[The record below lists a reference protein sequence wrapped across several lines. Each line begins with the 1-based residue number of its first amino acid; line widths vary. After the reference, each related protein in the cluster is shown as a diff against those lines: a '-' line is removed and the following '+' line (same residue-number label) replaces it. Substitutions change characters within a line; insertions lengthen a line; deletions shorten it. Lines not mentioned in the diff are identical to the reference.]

1 MKKTTLFTLVGVGAI
16 AIAIG
21 GYQYKKQQA
30 VGVAQAAAVLA
41 TTQAAKAAPTVEFSA
56 SDLMKITVGEIN
68 RSIPLTG
75 SLKPVNQALIK
86 TKIAGELKS
95 FALREG
101 MSVKA
106 GQMIAQIDAVEAQ
119 SRATERE
126 AQLRSASA
134 QAEQAKRN
142 LDNNKALLDKN
153 FISQSAFDTTK
164 SSYDVAL
171 ANRDA
176 IAQQLVQGRKS
187 LNDTRIISPING
199 VIAERYAQPGEKLG
213 IDSRVVLVMD
223 LSRMEIEAA
232 VPASDIAQVSVG
244 QKITLTVEGVTG
256 EQIGT
261 VVRIAPTTQA
271 GTRSIPIYIALENR
285 NPQIRAGMFAQGGLA
300 IEARKGAMIIPLS
313 ALREV
318 AGRNFVYFIESD
330 KIIEREVKV
339 GLRDDRTSASN
350 GSSGIAEI
358 TQGLKPNDEIVAVN
372 LGPLAVGAVV
382 KRIAIVKKTG
392 EL

>member
-1 MKKTTLFTLVGVGAI
+1 MKKTTFLILGVTAAI
-16 AIAIG
+16 ALVFG
-21 GYQYKKQQA
+21 GYQYKKQQSVA
-30 VGVAQAAAVLA
+30 VAQAA
-41 TTQAAKAAPTVEFSA
+41 TTAQAAKPPPTIEFSA
-56 SDLMKITVGEIN
+56 SDLMKIKSGEIN

-86 TKIAGELKS
+86 SKIAGELKS
-95 FALREG
+95 FSLREG

-106 GQMIAQIDAVEAQ
+106 GQVIAQIDAAEAQ

-126 AQLRSASA
+126 AQLRSANA

-142 LDNNKALLDKN
+142 VENNKALLDKN
-153 FISQSAFDTTK
+153 FISQSAFDSTK
-164 SSYDVAL
+164 SNYDVAL

-187 LNDTRIISPING
+187 LNDTRIVSPIAG
-199 VIAERYAQPGEKLG
+199 VIAERYVQPGEKLG
-213 IDSRVVLVMD
+213 VDSRVVLVMD

-232 VPASDIAQVSVG
+232 VPASDIAQVVLG
-244 QKITLTVEGVTG
+244 QKIALKVEGVPG
-256 EQIGT
+256 EQMGT
-261 VVRIAPTTQA
+261 VVRIAPSTQA

-300 IEARKGAMIIPLS
+300 VEARKGAIIIPLS
-313 ALREV
+313 ALKEV
-318 AGRNFVYFIESD
+318 AGRSFVYLIEND
-330 KIIEREVKV
+330 KIAEREVKV

-358 TQGLKPNDEIVAVN
+358 TAGLKLDDEIVAVN
-372 LGPLAVGAVV
+372 LGPLTIGATVQ
-382 KRIAIVKKTG
+382 KIANGKKIG
-392 EL
+392 DL